1 MIRLAVIGVTGRMG
15 RAIVRSA
22 GESSDARVIA
32 GVASASSPE
41 LGKDVSELAGVPSG
55 GGFSSGASPRASTG
69 ISSAAVK
76 VTSDLHA
83 ALMLCDVAIDF
94 SNASATAENVA
105 ACRAARKPLVIGTT
119 GFSEDAAKAV
129 TAAASDIPVLVA
141 PNTSL
146 GITLLI
152 EMARAAAKSLPVSF
166 DIEIWEA
173 HHRHKRDA
181 PSGTALALGRAAAE
195 GRGQDLAKVGVGS
208 RSGDSPRK
216 EGEIGFAVTRG
227 GDIVGEHS
235 VIFAGAGEVLTLGHR
250 ATDRSIFAQG
260 AVRAAVWLAAM
271 RPGRYAMRDVI
282 GYKTEA

>member
-1 MIRLAVIGVTGRMG
+1 VRAV
-15 RAIVRSA
+15 
-22 GESSDARVIA
+22 GESADVRVLA
-32 GVASASSPE
+32 GTASASSSD
-41 LGKDVSELAGVPSG
+41 LGKDVGELAGLPSCG
-55 GGFSSGASPRASTG
+55 
-69 ISSAAVK
+69 VK
-76 VTSDLHA
+76 VSSDLQA
-83 ALMLCDVAIDF
+83 ALALCDVAIDF
-94 SNASATAENVA
+94 SNAAATAENIA
-105 ACRAARKPLVIGTT
+105 ACRAARKALVIGTT
-119 GFSEDAAKAV
+119 GFADDVVQAV
-129 TAAASDIPVLVA
+129 HAAAADIPVLVA

-173 HHRHKRDA
+173 HHRNKRDA

-208 RSGDSPRK
+208 RSGDSPRR

-260 AVRAAVWLAAM
+260 AVRAAVWLAA
-271 RPGRYAMRDVI
+271 RPPGRYEMRDVV

>member
-1 MIRLAVIGVTGRMG
+1 VN
-15 RAIVRSA
+15 
-22 GESSDARVIA
+22 E
-32 GVASASSPE
+32 
-41 LGKDVSELAGVPSG
+41 
-55 GGFSSGASPRASTG
+55 
-69 ISSAAVK
+69 
-76 VTSDLHA
+76 
-83 ALMLCDVAIDF
+83 
-94 SNASATAENVA
+94 
-105 ACRAARKPLVIGTT
+105 
-119 GFSEDAAKAV
+119 
-129 TAAASDIPVLVA
+129 AAAEIPVLVA

-152 EMARAAAKSLPVSF
+152 ELVRAASKALPASF
-166 DIEIWEA
+166 DIEIAEA

-235 VIFAGAGEVLTLGHR
+235 VVFAGAGEVLTLGHR

-260 AVRAAVWLAAM
+260 AVRAAAWLAG
-271 RPGRYAMRDVI
+271 RPAGRYAMRDVV